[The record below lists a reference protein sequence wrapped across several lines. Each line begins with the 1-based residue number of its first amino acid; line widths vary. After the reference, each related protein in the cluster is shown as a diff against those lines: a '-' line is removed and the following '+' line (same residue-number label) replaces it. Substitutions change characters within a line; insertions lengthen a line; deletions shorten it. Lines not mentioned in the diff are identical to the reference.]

1 MRIEAHLLRCGRPD
15 RVLWFPGEPLLNL
28 NKERVFM
35 KSTVPFMAIA
45 ILALGPLTLAKAQS
59 SPARTKPAAS
69 KASTSSATS
78 TSGTSSTSPTSSATT
93 SSPAAPSART
103 DVYHVHFTK
112 AAAGK
117 ATELADNLKK
127 PNPNAPM
134 PGHALVLR
142 HQEGDAWDYAVIQH
156 MGTTATVDAARP
168 APSPSVRD
176 LSDWHND
183 TFVSGPSW
191 AEFTKAMGIDESA
204 DKTKTAGSVYVISV
218 YRPAAGHR
226 DQLEKMLGE
235 PPASGDTSAGNV
247 LMQHLEG
254 GPWTFLTIARYN
266 SWQEYGTN
274 ESNSVAQTS
283 KGQGGWFQLRE
294 HASFHNDTVCDRL
307 AP

>member
-1 MRIEAHLLRCGRPD
+1 
-15 RVLWFPGEPLLNL
+15 
-28 NKERVFM
+28 M
-35 KSTVPFMAIA
+35 KLTVPFLAIA
-45 ILALGPLTLAKAQS
+45 ILALGPLPSGKAQS

-69 KASTSSATS
+69 K
-78 TSGTSSTSPTSSATT
+78 SSTSPAASKPSTSATSSTAATSSS
-93 SSPAAPSART
+93 SSPASASPAASAAPIART

-112 AAAGK
+112 AALGK
-117 ATELADNLKK
+117 STQLADNLKR
-127 PNPNAPM
+127 PSPQDPM
-134 PGHALVLR
+134 PGHSLVLR
-142 HQEGDAWDYAVIQH
+142 HQEGDSWDYAVIQH

-183 TFVSGPSW
+183 TFVNGPSW
-191 AEFTKAMGIDESA
+191 AEFTKAMGIDEAA
-204 DKTKTAGSVYVISV
+204 DKSKTAGSVYVISV

-226 DQLEKMLGE
+226 EQLEKMLGE
-235 PPASGDTSAGNV
+235 PPASGDTSSGNV

-294 HASFHNDTVCDRL
+294 HASFHNDTLTDRIF
-307 AP
+307 P